1 MVADAVMIAPF
12 NEPKLAVHQADNI
25 KSSSK
30 QPLRMNEKAHHKR
43 EE

>member
-1 MVADAVMIAPF
+1 MMSPF
-12 NEPKLAVHQADNI
+12 DMPTLAVHQADNI